1 MANRSLSV
9 TETMKLYKGH
19 GCKVV
24 FVDKTNY
31 LKVFRND
38 TERRHWFQHCHK
50 GKRDRFD
57 AITVGRGRTRLGYRD
72 MPDDEFYGPLD

>member
-1 MANRSLSV
+1 MANRALTV
-9 TETMKLYKGH
+9 KETMKLYAGH

-24 FVDKTNY
+24 FHDKTNY

-50 GKRDRFD
+50 G
-57 AITVGRGRTRLGYRD
+57 ARTSSTQSPSAEAAHDWVMQICPTISSTAR
-72 MPDDEFYGPLD
+72 